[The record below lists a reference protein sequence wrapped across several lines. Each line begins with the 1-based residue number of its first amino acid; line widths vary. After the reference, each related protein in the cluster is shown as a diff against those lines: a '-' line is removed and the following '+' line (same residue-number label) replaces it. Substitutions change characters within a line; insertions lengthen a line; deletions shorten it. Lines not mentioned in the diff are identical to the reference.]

1 MAYRDHYF
9 MDYEKVENIKGIKDV
24 IEKLKTVGVEVNSI
38 DMNIA
43 EAIFKLIPKTVRRT
57 VKDMDGYDAY
67 PVEAYVYVP
76 ELDSLI
82 RSFPNAAR
90 LLASLGHDNYSFVL
104 PNGEERSTV
113 GMGSEYSI
121 IHDAAQAVLTYM
133 YESNRIYKNEQEYEN
148 AKRAKEDADFRRRFG
163 DGSDYNY
170 EYNYNYNEAGTS
182 RR

>member
-24 IEKLKTVGVEVNSI
+24 IEKLKTVGVEVSSV
-38 DMNIA
+38 DLSIA

-82 RSFPNAAR
+82 HSFPNAAR
-90 LLASLGHDNYSFVL
+90 LLASLDYDNYSFVL

-121 IHDAAQAVLTYM
+121 IYDTAQAVITYM
-133 YESNRIYKNEQEYEN
+133 YEGNKIYKTEEAYEN
-148 AKRAKEDADFRRRFG
+148 ANRAKQEADFRRRIG
-163 DGSDYNY
+163 DGGGIDYN
-170 EYNYNYNEAGTS
+170 YNYNYNEAGTS